1 MFIIWILVGAVAAT
15 AVFTYR
21 PELAI
26 RAGGAL
32 RAGVRWFKATFVQ

>member
-1 MFIIWILVGAVAAT
+1 MFIIWIIVGACAAT

-26 RAGGAL
+26 RASGAL
-32 RAGVRWFKATFVQ
+32 RAAARWFSNLGQ